1 MIKKI
6 YFDIEKIP
14 PHLKLKEKGIKNI
27 VKNKIREIRN
37 YFKKFKF
44 KTAVI
49 GVSGGID
56 SALSATLTVKALGP
70 RNVYFVRMP
79 YFGVSSKGSL
89 FLAEKLVKNLKLP
102 KKNLITI
109 PINKPVNESWK
120 ILKKIKGGDE
130 KIRKG
135 NLMARERMK
144 ILFDLS
150 ATKKAIVVGS
160 EDKSENLLGYYT
172 IGGDRVSGIEIIN
185 NLYKTQVYQVA
196 SFLKEIPKEIL
207 MKAPSPE
214 LWKGHSEE
222 KEIGASY
229 LEIDTVLS
237 IIEDLKMEKK
247 EVEKKFKIKKIKI
260 DLVLK
265 RLKIGKIKRNLPYP
279 IKL

>member
-14 PHLKLKEKGIKNI
+14 PHLKLKKEEIKNI
-27 VKNKIREIRN
+27 VKNKIREVRN

-56 SALSATLTVKALGP
+56 SALSATLIVKALGP
-70 RNVYFVRMP
+70 KNVYFARMP
-79 YFGVSSKGSL
+79 YYGVSSKGSL
-89 FLAEKLVKNLKLP
+89 FLAEKLAKNLKLP
-102 KKNLITI
+102 RKNLITI
-109 PINKPVNESWK
+109 SINKPVNESWK
-120 ILKKIKGGDE
+120 ILKKFKGGNL

-150 ATKKAIVVGS
+150 TAKKAIVVGS

-172 IGGDRVSGIEIIN
+172 IGGDRVSGIETIN

-196 SFLKEIPKEIL
+196 SFFKEIPEEIL

-222 KEIGASY
+222 EEIGASY

-237 IIEDLKMEKK
+237 TIEDLKISKEKI
-247 EVEKKFKIKKIKI
+247 EKRFKIKKSKI
-260 DLVLK
+260 DLILK
-265 RLKIGKIKRNLPYP
+265 RREIGKIKGNLPYP